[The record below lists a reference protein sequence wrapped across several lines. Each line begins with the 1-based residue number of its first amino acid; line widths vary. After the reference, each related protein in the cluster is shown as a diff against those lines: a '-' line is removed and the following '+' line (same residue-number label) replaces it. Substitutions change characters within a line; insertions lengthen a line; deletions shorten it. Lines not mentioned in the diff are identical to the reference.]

1 MSEKILKAA
10 VITLAFLLLLLI
22 FALGYLLTDDAATS
36 PERHQASLGPIA
48 LRLADGSARITPTV
62 ICSSASVCKTIASST
77 EEIGHLVKARSA
89 MHKAE
94 DLSTLEG
101 KNKLQADL
109 RGWIKGVVASKA
121 GDPSAVSDV
130 FFEEIVTTVF

>member
-1 MSEKILKAA
+1 MSEKALKAA
-10 VITLAFLLLLLI
+10 ILLLAFLLLLLI
-22 FALGYLLTDDAATS
+22 FALGYLLTDDTAS

-48 LRLADGSARITPTV
+48 LRLADGSTRIAPTV
-62 ICSSASVCKTIASST
+62 ICSRASTCKTIASSA
-77 EEIGHLVKARSA
+77 EEIGHLVKAMSA

-94 DLSTLEG
+94 DLSTVEG
-101 KNKLQADL
+101 KKKLQADL
-109 RGWIKGVVASKA
+109 RGWIKDVVASKA